1 MASVLIWL
9 LRFHVCVFVYLMA
22 RVAFQFVCTLGKEY
36 SMGRALSVFIYIPF
50 RKHPNAGRTGKPLFG
65 VEAFSPFL
73 HVLEV
78 PSEVLLDYVH
88 LALAGEFVRR
98 LNICLDHQC
107 DNGFLSQSKAKVDSA
122 PLNVKFQHNF
132 NQKSRPINGLKR

>member
-9 LRFHVCVFVYLMA
+9 LRFHVFVNLMA
-22 RVAFQFVCTLGKEY
+22 RVAFQFVCTLGKEC

-50 RKHPNAGRTGKPLFG
+50 RKHPDAERTGKPVCG

-88 LALAGEFVRR
+88 LALAGEFVR

-107 DNGFLSQSKAKVDSA
+107 DNGL
-122 PLNVKFQHNF
+122 L
-132 NQKSRPINGLKR
+132 R